1 MALYH
6 DEVLSGEN
14 LSGKYLGRLR
24 WETLIP
30 LLPDL
35 RKAEMVVLRKGK
47 RRGREWSHLYNKK
60 KRGAKR
66 PGDSAQHLALNG
78 INAVANQLGTQ
89 SAEEADEE
97 HSNHKPLLPE
107 LEVSSPA
114 R

>member
-6 DEVLSGEN
+6 DEVLSGESH
-14 LSGKYLGRLR
+14 SGKYLGRLR

-60 KRGAKR
+60 NGA
-66 PGDSAQHLALNG
+66 
-78 INAVANQLGTQ
+78 Q
-89 SAEEADEE
+89 SA
-97 HSNHKPLLPE
+97 
-107 LEVSSPA
+107 PA
-114 R
+114 TQRNTLRLMA